1 MGGNVMSN
9 PLLTPDQQAH
19 VASVRALQ
27 HFSAD
32 GRPTLALPSP
42 ETANAA
48 YMHITNAIALLLA
61 LYVAYETK
69 QALTPH
75 IGNIPVLIAGS
86 FPIVA
91 SAAIAVLTFFSEKD
105 SLLRIFYLM
114 GIYTSS
120 WMGV

>member
-1 MGGNVMSN
+1 MSN
-9 PLLTPDQQAH
+9 PLLTPQEQAH
-19 VASVRALQ
+19 VASVRASQ
-27 HFSAD
+27 RVSGD
-32 GRPTLALPSP
+32 SRPALSLPSP
-42 ETANAA
+42 ETASAA
-48 YMHITNAIALLLA
+48 YMHITNVIALVLTA
-61 LYVAYETK
+61 YIAYETK

-91 SAAIAVLTFFSEKD
+91 SSAIAVLTFFSEKD

>member
-1 MGGNVMSN
+1 MSN
-9 PLLTPDQQAH
+9 PLLSASEQAH
-19 VASVRALQ
+19 INAEMTQERVSGD
-27 HFSAD
+27 S
-32 GRPTLALPSP
+32 RPTLSLPSP
-42 ETANAA
+42 ETASAA
-48 YMHITNAIALLLA
+48 YMHITNVIALVLT
-61 LYVAYETK
+61 AYIAHETK
-69 QALTPH
+69 QTLTPH

-91 SAAIAVLTFFSEKD
+91 SSAIAVLTFFSEKD